1 MRRNELYFN
10 LVEKIFENG
19 QKTEF
24 HEIAEEAITQ
34 LGEENYDEK
43 KLRNLIYRMKN
54 KGELLRTK
62 DGKYYKPEGSKETN
76 EETKESKYDFTNFVQ
91 IKASSRKEPEE
102 MLSVWTNGEFAVNS
116 KLLKHFPEYKM
127 SILISEDCSEIV
139 LFLEGK
145 EMINVGK
152 NGRTKNYDLQ
162 KRIKTQ
168 KKNLPAHYIGKWDEE
183 EKLWYGKYSPY
194 NPNKGE
200 KHLKK

>member
-1 MRRNELYFN
+1 M
-10 LVEKIFENG
+10 ENTSDSFIPRPLLFCLESERSVCYSVPDNN
-19 QKTEF
+19 KM
-24 HEIAEEAITQ
+24 AI
-34 LGEENYDEK
+34 
-43 KLRNLIYRMKN
+43 
-54 KGELLRTK
+54 LL
-62 DGKYYKPEGSKETN
+62 
-76 EETKESKYDFTNFVQ
+76 
-91 IKASSRKEPEE
+91 
-102 MLSVWTNGEFAVNS
+102 
-116 KLLKHFPEYKM
+116 
-127 SILISEDCSEIV
+127 SEDCSEIV